1 MCFFLLMSF
10 ALVLLLISSMCTLV
24 VKFMSFPCCVILLVF
39 NTSLLCTFVDCQHF
53 VVVHSWCSLTF
64 SCCVTHS
71 CCLLTSPCCVADF
84 YYLLAP
90 HCCVLLVLVG
100 TLLLCAFVVHW
111 HLVVVCFCC
120 SLAPC
125 CYVFLLIVG
134 ASLLC
139 IIIVC
144 WCFLAMHSWCS

>member
-1 MCFFLLMSF
+1 
-10 ALVLLLISSMCTLV
+10 
-24 VKFMSFPCCVILLVF
+24 
-39 NTSLLCTFVDCQHF
+39 
-53 VVVHSWCSLTF
+53 
-64 SCCVTHS
+64 
-71 CCLLTSPCCVADF
+71 
-84 YYLLAP
+84 
-90 HCCVLLVLVG
+90 
-100 TLLLCAFVVHW
+100 
-111 HLVVVCFCC
+111 VCFCC